1 MLKEYSLLSRYQN
14 NCCFKML
21 SIDKEALE
29 AERDKMLS
37 NPNYTR
43 VDEIEES
50 DLGRL
55 TYQDL
60 TSQIPG
66 VDFIKGKAVR
76 LGEMHTDSRCSGTR
90 PLYTMPEFEKEAS
103 KEFQLRKKGQH
114 SASDAYYAQKW
125 V

>member
-1 MLKEYSLLSRYQN
+1 MLKEYSLLSRYQDYA
-14 NCCFKML
+14 CFKTV

-37 NPNYTR
+37 NSNYTL
-43 VDEIEES
+43 VDEIKES
-50 DLGRL
+50 DLDRL

-76 LGEMHTDSRCSGTR
+76 LGEMHTDSRCSGMR
-90 PLYTMPEFEKEAS
+90 PMYTMPEFEKEAS
-103 KEFQLRKKGQH
+103 KEFQLRKKGQQ
-114 SASDAYYAQKW
+114 SSSDAYYAKKW